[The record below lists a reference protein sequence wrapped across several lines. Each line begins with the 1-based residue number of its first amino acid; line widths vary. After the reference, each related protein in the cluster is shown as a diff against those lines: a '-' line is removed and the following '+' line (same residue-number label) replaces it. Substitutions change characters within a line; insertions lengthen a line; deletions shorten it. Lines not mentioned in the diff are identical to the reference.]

1 MHPTAVRF
9 ARNITSASRR
19 RCSTAAAPVAKQ
31 NTPANSLVKRVAMQ
45 KRPDENVTK
54 AA

>member
-9 ARNITSASRR
+9 SRNTASASRR
-19 RCSTAAAPVAKQ
+19 RCSTVAAPIAKP

-45 KRPDENVTK
+45 KRPDEQVK